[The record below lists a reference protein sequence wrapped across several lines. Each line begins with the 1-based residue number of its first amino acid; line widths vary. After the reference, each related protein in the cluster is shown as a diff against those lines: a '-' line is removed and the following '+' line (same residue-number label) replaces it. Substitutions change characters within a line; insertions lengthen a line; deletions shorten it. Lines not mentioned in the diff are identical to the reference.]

1 MTRMLL
7 LAIGLLLLSGCATT
21 RITVARVHGSP
32 TVTVELDGERMW
44 RHES

>member
-21 RITVARVHGSP
+21 RITVARVQGSP
-32 TVTVELDGERMW
+32 TVTVEFDGNTTW
-44 RHES
+44 R